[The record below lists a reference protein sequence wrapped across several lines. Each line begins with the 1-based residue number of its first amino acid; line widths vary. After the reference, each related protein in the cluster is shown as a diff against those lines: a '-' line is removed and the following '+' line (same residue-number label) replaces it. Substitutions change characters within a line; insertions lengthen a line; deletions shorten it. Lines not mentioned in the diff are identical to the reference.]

1 MTIHFHIGGHMIA
14 LTTDASN
21 YSVAALNAAL
31 DKASETQFR
40 VREETLLVLLSKLEK
55 RVLTQKPTDHAPIT
69 NDQVETVSFLIYL
82 NRYAMRQCGVLP
94 SDLSRLRRI
103 DRRYSDDAPIM
114 AQTGIVSLLRT
125 IDHPTLKL
133 TPAEKLVVCAELS
146 VMLHE
151 AERSQ
156 GARSA
161 QSATKH

>member
-1 MTIHFHIGGHMIA
+1 MTAFTTENAIG
-14 LTTDASN
+14 
-21 YSVAALNAAL
+21 ALNAAL

-40 VREETLLVLLSKLEK
+40 VREETLVALLSKLEQ
-55 RVLTQKPTDHAPIT
+55 RVLRQKPSDRAPIT

-103 DRRYSDDAPIM
+103 DRRYSDDTPIK
-114 AQTGIVSLLRT
+114 ARTGILSLLRT

-133 TPAEKLVVCAELS
+133 TSAEKLVVCAELS
-146 VMLHE
+146 VMLRE

-156 GARSA
+156 GARAA